1 MFALSCHIAVRK
13 ISTTTA
19 IIIGIRL
26 EDFEASILNWLNSGS
41 NMEPE
46 GEKTN
51 NKERKNCFKT
61 YNSMER
67 YQFRIGKT
75 AKGSLKGMYCREGGL
90 MSQSR
95 QNPLSLAP

>member
-1 MFALSCHIAVRK
+1 MFALPCHIAVRK

-46 GEKTN
+46 EEKAN
-51 NKERKNCFKT
+51 NEERENCFKT

-67 YQFRIGKT
+67 NQFRIEENCKGVTERHVTQGKRVDVSVP
-75 AKGSLKGMYCREGGL
+75 A
-90 MSQSR
+90 
-95 QNPLSLAP
+95 NPP